1 MISPLAYVDPA
12 AQIGQNVEI
21 GPFVYIEGD
30 VRIGDDCVIMPHVSI
45 LNGAT
50 IGARNVIHQNTVIC
64 AEPQSFHFEKGQ
76 KPHVV
81 IGDDNVIRE
90 NVLIAGSNRTEGA
103 TRIGHNNHLM
113 NKVHIAHDVH
123 IGDHCVLGIS
133 TSVAGACLIDDY
145 AILSSS
151 TIVQRGVRVGKF
163 VLLQSGCRVK
173 RDVIPYGIFG
183 GNPAAYHGVNSKVIT
198 AVRPE
203 TDERLLRH
211 IANAFRMIT
220 AGNFSLED
228 AEIKIK
234 EQIPL
239 SPEIDDITKFITT
252 SENGVIRYAEEKE

>member
-12 AQIGQNVEI
+12 AQIGNNVEI

-30 VRIGDDCVIMPHVSI
+30 VHIGDDCVIMPHVSI

-50 IGARNVIHQNTVIC
+50 LGARNIIHQNTVIC
-64 AEPQSFHFEKGQ
+64 SEPQSFHFVKGQ

-90 NVLIAGSNRTEGA
+90 NVLIAGSNRTEDA
-103 TRIGHNNHLM
+103 TRIGCRNHIM
-113 NKVHIAHDVH
+113 NKAHISHDVL
-123 IGDHCVLGIS
+123 IDNDCVLGIS
-133 TSVAGACLIDDY
+133 ASIAGACHIGDN

-163 VLLQSGCRVK
+163 ALLQSGCRVQK
-173 RDVIPYGIFG
+173 DVLPYGIFG
-183 GNPAAYHGVNSKVIT
+183 GNPAAYHGVNTKVMK
-198 AVRPE
+198 AADPE
-203 TDERLLRH
+203 TDDRVLRH

-228 AEIKIK
+228 AELKIK

-239 SPEIDDITKFITT
+239 SPEIEELTRFLATAK
-252 SENGVIRYAEEKE
+252 NGVIRYVEEE

>member
-1 MISPLAYVDPA
+1 M
-12 AQIGQNVEI
+12 
-21 GPFVYIEGD
+21 
-30 VRIGDDCVIMPHVSI
+30 
-45 LNGAT
+45 
-50 IGARNVIHQNTVIC
+50 
-64 AEPQSFHFEKGQ
+64 
-76 KPHVV
+76 V

-90 NVLIAGSNRTEGA
+90 NVLITGSNRTEDA
-103 TRIGHNNHLM
+103 TRIGNHNHLM
-113 NKVHIAHDVH
+113 NKVHIAHDTQ
-123 IGDHCVLGIS
+123 IGNHCVLGIS
-133 TSVAGACLIDDY
+133 ASIAGVCVIDDY

-151 TIVQRGVRVGKF
+151 TIVQRGVRIGKF
-163 VLLQSGCRVK
+163 ALLQSGCRVK

-183 GNPAAYHGVNSKVIT
+183 GNPAAYHGVNTKVLS

-239 SPEIDDITKFITT
+239 SPEIEDITRFITS
-252 SENGVIRYAEEKE
+252 SENGVIRYAAEKA